1 MKGLLVFLIC
11 IFCYAGDGFG
21 SHHRL
26 IKTSTDT
33 SAIIKKIQLNFSE
46 INKQLKHYKKKIKD
60 APDMSAEGGEVTG
73 YYDKNSL
80 KKIHCT
86 FYGEMG
92 RAEED
97 YYLNSKGLFFLF
109 RKETFYDKPM
119 YLNDSKIKNTVETR
133 YYLHGNKVIKSM
145 AKPNT
150 STTLSYREIE
160 EALKQILGILNAK

>member
-11 IFCYAGDGFG
+11 MFCYTANGF
-21 SHHRL
+21 SRHHRL
-26 IKTSTDT
+26 IKTSIDT
-33 SAIIKKIQLNFSE
+33 SAIIKKIQLNFSV

-60 APDMSAEGGEVTG
+60 APDMSAEGGEVIG

-86 FYGEMG
+86 FYGEIG
-92 RAEED
+92 RAVED

-119 YLNDSKIKNTVETR
+119 YLNDSKIKNSVETR
-133 YYLHGNKVIKSM
+133 YYLQGNEVIKSM
-145 AKPNT
+145 AKPST
-150 STTLSYREIE
+150 STILSYNEID